1 MDLTHQ
7 TRAIGGKTITSFK
20 RHFMGI
26 DESN

>member
-7 TRAIGGKTITSFK
+7 TRAIGGQTITSFK
-20 RHFMGI
+20 RHLMGI

>member
-7 TRAIGGKTITSFK
+7 TRAIRGQTITSFK
-20 RHFMGI
+20 RHLMAI